1 MLLCLISYDL
11 FSAPVW
17 GFYAVDRT
25 SRMLIFLTY
34 LQVQCTGPV
43 HFSFMHPLFISIS
56 KNDSLISPDRC
67 WESID
72 DPRWWIIKA
81 PILVT
86 ILVSQGAALAAAS
99 SHTALLNALMS
110 LMAGVCSHGR

>member
-1 MLLCLISYDL
+1 MSLINHNLFLQLSGAFTLILLNPNNADIFDIFAGTAHWPTL
-11 FSAPVW
+11 FSIHTFTFV
-17 GFYAVDRT
+17 
-25 SRMLIFLTY
+25 L
-34 LQVQCTGPV
+34 
-43 HFSFMHPLFISIS
+43 IS
-56 KNDSLISPDRC
+56 KNASLISSDRC

-86 ILVSQGAALAAAS
+86 ILVSQGASLAAES

-110 LMAGVCSHGR
+110 LMAGFCSHGR